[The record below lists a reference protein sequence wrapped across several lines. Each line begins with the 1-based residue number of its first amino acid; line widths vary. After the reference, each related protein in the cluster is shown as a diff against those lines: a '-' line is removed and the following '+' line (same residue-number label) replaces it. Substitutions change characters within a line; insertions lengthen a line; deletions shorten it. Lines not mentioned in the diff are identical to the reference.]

1 MPVEEDDVA
10 GVEDRGLLAG
20 ADQGVGLGTVERAR
34 RFLHA
39 HLAHPELDVRRVA
52 QAAHVSPAHPVPR
65 FRAEVAVTPMAY
77 LRQRR
82 VSTAIDLLTNTGL
95 PVGEIAARSASDPS
109 TTSPAPSCAAT
120 GGKTPSARAN
130 RIGNGVRRLSLTT
143 QVSVKSR

>member
-1 MPVEEDDVA
+1 MGDEGAARAGGAAVRMGAVQHMPVEEDDVA

-82 VSTAIDLLTNTGL
+82 VSTAIDLLTNTG
-95 PVGEIAARSASDPS
+95 
-109 TTSPAPSCAAT
+109 
-120 GGKTPSARAN
+120 SAR
-130 RIGNGVRRLSLTT
+130 RRDRRPLGFRSVYHFSRT
-143 QVSVKSR
+143 QLRRDRWKDALRPS